1 MSKKY
6 VSVEIY
12 NSYKKQHGNAKNA
25 DVKRLINLLEAVLS
39 HPTIRNSF
47 YIVAGG
53 VAISYTLKE
62 LPEIIRAL
70 KNNKIEVVEIEG
82 NQTNK
87 EGEVIYETI

>member
-1 MSKKY
+1 MSKNFIT
-6 VSVEIY
+6 VELY

-25 DVKRLINLLEAVLS
+25 DIKRLIKLLEAILS

-53 VAISYTLKE
+53 VAIGYALKE

-70 KNNKIEVVEIEG
+70 KDNKIEVIEIED
-82 NQTNK
+82 N
-87 EGEVIYETI
+87 E

>member
-6 VSVEIY
+6 VSVELY
-12 NSYKKQHGNAKNA
+12 NSYKKQNGNAKNA
-25 DVKRLINLLEAVLS
+25 DIKRLMKLLEAVLS

-53 VAISYTLKE
+53 IAISYALKE

-70 KNNKIEVVEIEG
+70 KDNKIEVVDIE
-82 NQTNK
+82 NNN
-87 EGEVIYETI
+87 EGEVKYETI

>member
-1 MSKKY
+1 MNKKL

-12 NSYKKQHGNAKNA
+12 ESYKKQHGNAKNA
-25 DVKRLINLLEAVLS
+25 DMKRLIKLLEAILS

-53 VAISYTLKE
+53 VAIGYTLKE

-70 KNNKIEVVEIEG
+70 KDNKIEVIEIED
-82 NQTNK
+82 N
-87 EGEVIYETI
+87 E

>member
-1 MSKKY
+1 MNKKS
-6 VSVEIY
+6 VSVEL
-12 NSYKKQHGNAKNA
+12 YKSFKEQHGNAKNA
-25 DVKRLINLLEAVLS
+25 DVKRLIKILEAVLS

-70 KNNKIEVVEIEG
+70 KDNKIEVVEI
-82 NQTNK
+82 K
-87 EGEVIYETI
+87 K

>member
-12 NSYKKQHGNAKNA
+12 NSYKEQHGNAKNA
-25 DVKRLINLLEAVLS
+25 DVKRLIKILEAVLS

-53 VAISYTLKE
+53 VAISYALKE

-70 KNNKIEVVEIEG
+70 KDNKIEVVEIDE
-82 NQTNK
+82 QNK
-87 EGEVIYETI
+87 KEAEVKYEII

>member
-1 MSKKY
+1 MSKNFIT
-6 VSVEIY
+6 VELY

-25 DVKRLINLLEAVLS
+25 DIKRLIKLLEAVLS

-53 VAISYTLKE
+53 VAIGYTLKE

-70 KNNKIEVVEIEG
+70 KDNKIEVIEIED
-82 NQTNK
+82 N
-87 EGEVIYETI
+87 E

>member
-6 VSVEIY
+6 VSVELY
-12 NSYKKQHGNAKNA
+12 NSYKKQNGNAKNA
-25 DVKRLINLLEAVLS
+25 DIKRLMKLLEAVLS

-53 VAISYTLKE
+53 IAISYALKE

-70 KNNKIEVVEIEG
+70 KDNKIEVVDIE
-82 NQTNK
+82 NNN
-87 EGEVIYETI
+87 EGEDKYENI

>member
-1 MSKKY
+1 MSKNFIT
-6 VSVEIY
+6 VELY

-25 DVKRLINLLEAVLS
+25 DIKRLIKLLEAVLS

-47 YIVAGG
+47 YIIAGG
-53 VAISYTLKE
+53 VAISYALKE

-70 KNNKIEVVEIEG
+70 KDNKIEVVEIEG

>member
-1 MSKKY
+1 MSNKL

-12 NSYKKQHGNAKNA
+12 ESYKKQHGNTKNA
-25 DVKRLINLLEAVLS
+25 DVKRLIKLLEAILS

-53 VAISYTLKE
+53 VAIGYTLKE

-70 KNNKIEVVEIEG
+70 KDNKIEVIEIED
-82 NQTNK
+82 N
-87 EGEVIYETI
+87 E

>member
-1 MSKKY
+1 MSNKS

-12 NSYKKQHGNAKNA
+12 ESYKKQHGNTKNA
-25 DVKRLINLLEAVLS
+25 DVKRLIKLLEAILS

-53 VAISYTLKE
+53 IAIGYTLKE

-70 KNNKIEVVEIEG
+70 KDNKIEVIEIED
-82 NQTNK
+82 N
-87 EGEVIYETI
+87 E

>member
-1 MSKKY
+1 MSNKS

-12 NSYKKQHGNAKNA
+12 ESYKKQHGNTKNA
-25 DVKRLINLLEAVLS
+25 DVKRLIKLLEAILS

-53 VAISYTLKE
+53 IAISYALKE

-70 KNNKIEVVEIEG
+70 KDNKIEVVDIE
-82 NQTNK
+82 NNN
-87 EGEVIYETI
+87 EGEVKYENI

>member
-6 VSVEIY
+6 VSVELY

-25 DVKRLINLLEAVLS
+25 DIKRLMKLLEVVLS

-47 YIVAGG
+47 YIIAGG
-53 VAISYTLKE
+53 IAISYTLKE

-70 KNNKIEVVEIEG
+70 KDNKIEVVDIE
-82 NQTNK
+82 NNN
-87 EGEVIYETI
+87 EGEVKYENI

>member
-1 MSKKY
+1 MNKKL

-12 NSYKKQHGNAKNA
+12 ESYKKQHGNAKNA
-25 DVKRLINLLEAVLS
+25 DMKRLIKLLETILS

-53 VAISYTLKE
+53 VAISYALKE

-70 KNNKIEVVEIEG
+70 KDNKIEVIEIED
-82 NQTNK
+82 N
-87 EGEVIYETI
+87 E

>member
-1 MSKKY
+1 MNKKS
-6 VSVEIY
+6 VSVEL
-12 NSYKKQHGNAKNA
+12 YKSFKEQHGNAKNA
-25 DVKRLINLLEAVLS
+25 DVKRLIKILEAVLS

-70 KNNKIEVVEIEG
+70 KDNKIEVVEIDEQ
-82 NQTNK
+82 NKK

>member
-1 MSKKY
+1 MSKKL
-6 VSVEIY
+6 VTVELY

-25 DVKRLINLLEAVLS
+25 DIKRLIKLLEAVLS

-53 VAISYTLKE
+53 VAISYALKE

-70 KNNKIEVVEIEG
+70 KDNKIEVIETED
-82 NQTNK
+82 N
-87 EGEVIYETI
+87 E

>member
-6 VSVEIY
+6 ISVELY

-25 DVKRLINLLEAVLS
+25 DIKRLMKLLEAVLS

-53 VAISYTLKE
+53 IAISYTLKE

-70 KNNKIEVVEIEG
+70 KDNKIEVVDIK
-82 NQTNK
+82 NDK
-87 EGEVIYETI
+87 EGEVKYEII

>member
-6 VSVEIY
+6 VNVEIY
-12 NSYKKQHGNAKNA
+12 NSYKKQHGNTKNA
-25 DVKRLINLLEAVLS
+25 DVKRLIKLLEAILS

-53 VAISYTLKE
+53 VAIGYTLKE

-70 KNNKIEVVEIEG
+70 KDNKIEVIEIED
-82 NQTNK
+82 N
-87 EGEVIYETI
+87 E

>member
-1 MSKKY
+1 MTFNANKLLNAY
-6 VSVEIY
+6 M
-12 NSYKKQHGNAKNA
+12 KQHGNAKNA
-25 DVKRLINLLEAVLS
+25 DVKRLIKILEAILS

-70 KNNKIEVVEIEG
+70 KDDKIEVVEIDEQ
-82 NQTNK
+82 NKK
-87 EGEVIYETI
+87 EGEVIYENR

>member
-6 VSVEIY
+6 VSVELY
-12 NSYKKQHGNAKNA
+12 NSYKKQNGNAKNA
-25 DVKRLINLLEAVLS
+25 DIKRLMKLLETVLS

-53 VAISYTLKE
+53 IAISYALKE

-70 KNNKIEVVEIEG
+70 KDNKIEVVDIE
-82 NQTNK
+82 NNN
-87 EGEVIYETI
+87 EGEVKYENI

>member
-1 MSKKY
+1 MSNKS

-12 NSYKKQHGNAKNA
+12 ESYKKQHGNTKNA
-25 DVKRLINLLEAVLS
+25 DVKRLIKLLEAILS

-53 VAISYTLKE
+53 VAIGYTLKE

-70 KNNKIEVVEIEG
+70 KDNKIEVIEIED
-82 NQTNK
+82 N
-87 EGEVIYETI
+87 E

>member
-6 VSVEIY
+6 VSVELY
-12 NSYKKQHGNAKNA
+12 NSYKKQNGNAKNA
-25 DVKRLINLLEAVLS
+25 DIKRLMKLLEAVLS

-53 VAISYTLKE
+53 VAISYALKE

-70 KNNKIEVVEIEG
+70 KDNKIEVIDIE
-82 NQTNK
+82 NNK
-87 EGEVIYETI
+87 EGEVKYENI

>member
-6 VSVEIY
+6 VSVELY

-25 DVKRLINLLEAVLS
+25 DIKRLMKLLEAVLS

-53 VAISYTLKE
+53 IAISYALKE

-70 KNNKIEVVEIEG
+70 KDNKIEVVDIE
-82 NQTNK
+82 NNK
-87 EGEVIYETI
+87 EGEVKYENI

>member
-1 MSKKY
+1 MNKKS
-6 VSVEIY
+6 VSVEL
-12 NSYKKQHGNAKNA
+12 YKSFKEQHGNAKNA
-25 DVKRLINLLEAVLS
+25 DVKRLIKILEAVLS

-70 KNNKIEVVEIEG
+70 KDNKIEVVEIDEQ
-82 NQTNK
+82 NKK
-87 EGEVIYETI
+87 EGEVKYENI

>member
-1 MSKKY
+1 MSKNFIT
-6 VSVEIY
+6 VELY

-25 DVKRLINLLEAVLS
+25 DIKRLIKLLEAVLS

-47 YIVAGG
+47 YIIAGG
-53 VAISYTLKE
+53 VAINYTLKE

-70 KNNKIEVVEIEG
+70 KDNKIEVVEIEG

>member
-1 MSKKY
+1 MSKKL

-12 NSYKKQHGNAKNA
+12 ESYKKQHGNTKNA
-25 DVKRLINLLEAVLS
+25 DVKRLIKLLEAILS

-53 VAISYTLKE
+53 VAIGYTLKE

-70 KNNKIEVVEIEG
+70 KDNKIKVIEIED
-82 NQTNK
+82 N
-87 EGEVIYETI
+87 E